1 MLRAVS
7 LRIVHRR
14 LKRNRI
20 TSLSMRAIDILE
32 RLCLQPTV
40 SFHERRVAREI
51 SKVLVDA
58 GIDAS
63 VDRWGN
69 VSASLAGKQ
78 GVPPLVFVAHMDH
91 PGLEA
96 IEAVE
101 VSEDEEL
108 VVAEPRGGLGARA
121 FDAGTGV
128 YIVAGDGSS
137 IYGTIESHG
146 LLRRVGRFARTDR
159 VMIRP
164 ESGPFVRKASQLT
177 YPVAVVLDLPSFS
190 LDGEFIR
197 ARQLDDLAGCAT
209 ILASLIAVNKDKSNV
224 RPIIGLFTR
233 AEEVG
238 LVGATLAA
246 ADELIEKEA
255 IVVSVET
262 SLKSDI
268 AKQGAGVVIRV
279 GDRMSTFDHEAE
291 GILHGAAHR
300 ISAHGNSKGFKAQRA
315 LMGAGGC
322 EASAFK
328 AHGYR
333 VTGTSYPLGA
343 WHNTEDD
350 GSIGPE
356 YIHVDDF
363 HSGVALITE
372 AMRDDGEQRRDDPL
386 RYLASFPETGAMRL
400 RETLI

>member
-1 MLRAVS
+1 M
-7 LRIVHRR
+7 
-14 LKRNRI
+14 
-20 TSLSMRAIDILE
+20 
-32 RLCLQPTV
+32 
-40 SFHERRVAREI
+40 AREI
-51 SKVLVDA
+51 SGILEDA

-69 VSASLAGKQ
+69 VSGSLAGNLEL
-78 GVPPLVFVAHMDH
+78 PPLVFVAHMDH

-101 VSEDEEL
+101 VGEDEEL

-121 FDAGTGV
+121 FDEGTGV
-128 YIVAGDGSS
+128 HIVERDGSS
-137 IYGTIESHG
+137 TYGTIESHG

-159 VMIRP
+159 VMIRI
-164 ESGPFVRKASQLT
+164 EDAPFLRKPSQLT
-177 YPVAVVLDLPSFS
+177 YPAAVILDLPSFS
-190 LDGEFIR
+190 VEGDLIKG
-197 ARQLDDLAGCAT
+197 RQLDDLAGCAT
-209 ILASLIAVNKDKSNV
+209 ILASLIAVNRDKSNV
-224 RPIIGLFTR
+224 RPVVGLFTR

-238 LVGATLAA
+238 LVGAALAA
-246 ADELIEKEA
+246 ADEIVDKDA
-255 IVVSVET
+255 IIVSVET

-268 AKQGAGVVIRV
+268 AKQGEGVVIRV
-279 GDRMSTFDHEAE
+279 GDRMTTFDHDAE
-291 GILHGAAHR
+291 GVLHGAAHR
-300 ISAHGNSKGFKAQRA
+300 VVQRGNSKGFKVQRA

-333 VTGTSYPLGA
+333 VTGTSFPLGA

-350 GSIGPE
+350 GSITPE

-363 HSGVALITE
+363 NSGVELIKE
-372 AMRDDGEQRRDDPL
+372 AMRDDGEQRQEDPL

-400 RETLI
+400 RETMT

>member
-1 MLRAVS
+1 
-7 LRIVHRR
+7 
-14 LKRNRI
+14 
-20 TSLSMRAIDILE
+20 MRPIDILE
-32 RLCLQPTV
+32 TLCLQPTV
-40 SFHERRVAREI
+40 SFHERGVAREI
-51 SKVLVDA
+51 SRILHDA
-58 GIDAS
+58 GIDTG

-69 VSASLAGKQ
+69 VSASLAGDEDL
-78 GVPPLVFVAHMDH
+78 PPLVFVAHMDH
-91 PGLEA
+91 PGFEA

-108 VVAEPRGGLGARA
+108 IVAEPRGGLGARA

-128 YIVAGDGSS
+128 HVVTRDGRS

-146 LLRRVGRFARTDR
+146 LLRRAGRFARTDR

-164 ESGPFVRKASQLT
+164 ESGEFVPEPSQVT
-177 YPVAVVLDLPSFS
+177 YPAAVVLDLPSFS
-190 LDGEFIR
+190 VDDEFIH

-209 ILASLIAVNKDKSNV
+209 ILAALIAVKQDDSNV

-238 LVGATLAA
+238 LVGAALAA
-246 ADELIEKEA
+246 SDEGIDRQA
-255 IVVSVET
+255 IIISVET

-268 AKQGAGVVIRV
+268 AQQGAGVVIRV
-279 GDRMSTFDHEAE
+279 GDRMTTFDHEAE
-291 GILHGAAHR
+291 SVLHGAAHR
-300 ISAHGNSKGFKAQRA
+300 IAAHGNSKGFKVQRA

-333 VTGTSYPLGA
+333 VTGTSFPLGA

-350 GSIGPE
+350 GSIKPE

-363 HSGVALITE
+363 RSGVELITE
-372 AMRDDGEQRRDDPL
+372 AMKDDSQPRQEDPL

-400 RETLI
+400 RETMD

>member
-1 MLRAVS
+1 
-7 LRIVHRR
+7 
-14 LKRNRI
+14 
-20 TSLSMRAIDILE
+20 MRAMEILE
-32 RLCLQPTV
+32 TLCLQPTV

-51 SKVLVDA
+51 LRMLSIADVETH
-58 GIDAS
+58 

-69 VSASLAGKQ
+69 VVAMLPNDNDIS
-78 GVPPLVFVAHMDH
+78 PLVFVAHMDH
-91 PGLEA
+91 PGF
-96 IEAVE
+96 EAVE
-101 VSEDEEL
+101 AVEISEDEEL

-121 FDAGTGV
+121 YDVGTGV
-128 YIVAGDGSS
+128 QIVARDGST

-146 LLRRVGRFARTDR
+146 LLRRVGDGRFARADR

-164 ESGPFVRKASQLT
+164 ESGPFVRNASDLT
-177 YPVAVVLDLPSFS
+177 YPSAVVLDLPSFS
-190 LDGEFIR
+190 VEGEFIR

-209 ILASLIAVNKDKSNV
+209 ILSSMIAVSNDHSNV
-224 RPIIGLFTR
+224 RPIFGLFTR

-238 LVGATLAA
+238 LVGAALAA
-246 ADELIEKEA
+246 SDEVFDENA
-255 IVVSVET
+255 IIVSVET
-262 SLKSDI
+262 SLKSEI
-268 AKQGAGVVIRV
+268 AMQGDGIVIRV
-279 GDRMSTFDHEAE
+279 GDRMTTFDHEAE
-291 GILHGAAHR
+291 GVLHGAAHR
-300 ISAHGNSKGFKAQRA
+300 IAAHGNSKGFKVQRA

-333 VTGTSYPLGA
+333 VTGTSFPLGA

-372 AMRDDGEQRRDDPL
+372 AMRDDGEQRHEDPL

>member
-1 MLRAVS
+1 
-7 LRIVHRR
+7 
-14 LKRNRI
+14 
-20 TSLSMRAIDILE
+20 MRAIDILE
-32 RLCLQPTV
+32 TLCLQPSV

-51 SKVLVDA
+51 LRILGDA
-58 GIDAS
+58 GIEPS

-69 VSASLAGKQ
+69 VSALLAGNEEL
-78 GVPPLVFVAHMDH
+78 PPLVFVAHMDH

-96 IEAVE
+96 MEVVE

-108 VVAEPRGGLGARA
+108 IVAEPRGGLGARA

-128 YIVAGDGSS
+128 YVVTRDGTS

-164 ESGPFVRKASQLT
+164 ESGEFVRKPSQLT
-177 YPVAVVLDLPSFS
+177 YPAAVVLDLPSFS
-190 LDGEFIR
+190 INGEFIR
-197 ARQLDDLAGCAT
+197 GRQLDDLAGCAT
-209 ILASLIAVNKDKSNV
+209 ILAALTAVNQNDSNT

-238 LVGATLAA
+238 LVGAALAA
-246 ADELIEKEA
+246 ADEQIDKEA
-255 IVVSVET
+255 IIVSVET

-279 GDRMSTFDHEAE
+279 GDRMTTFDHEAE
-291 GILHGAAHR
+291 SVLHGAAHR
-300 ISAHGNSKGFKAQRA
+300 ITARGNSKGFKVQRA

-333 VTGTSYPLGA
+333 VTGTSFPLGA

-350 GSIGPE
+350 GSITPE

-363 HSGVALITE
+363 QSGVELITE
-372 AMRDDGEQRRDDPL
+372 AMRDDVEQRQEDPL

-400 RETLI
+400 RETLT

>member
-1 MLRAVS
+1 
-7 LRIVHRR
+7 
-14 LKRNRI
+14 
-20 TSLSMRAIDILE
+20 MRAIKILE
-32 RLCLQPTV
+32 ALCLQPSV

-51 SKVLVDA
+51 LRILGET
-58 GIDAS
+58 GIDFGI
-63 VDRWGN
+63 DRWGN
-69 VSASLAGKQ
+69 ISATLAGNQ
-78 GVPPLVFVAHMDH
+78 ELPPLVFVAHMDH

-108 VVAEPRGGLGARA
+108 IVAEPRGGLGPRA

-128 YIVAGDGSS
+128 YVVTRDGTS

-164 ESGPFVRKASQLT
+164 ESGEFVRKPSELT
-177 YPVAVVLDLPSFS
+177 YPAAVVLDLQSFS
-190 LDGEFIR
+190 IDGDFIR
-197 ARQLDDLAGCAT
+197 GRQLDDLAGCAA
-209 ILASLIAVNKDKSNV
+209 ILAGLIDVSRDESNERSIV
-224 RPIIGLFTR
+224 GLFTR

-238 LVGATLAA
+238 LVGAALAA
-246 ADELIEKEA
+246 ADEA
-255 IVVSVET
+255 IDKRAIIVSVET

-268 AKQGAGVVIRV
+268 AKQGEGVVIRV
-279 GDRMSTFDHEAE
+279 GDRMTTFDHEAE
-291 GILHGAAHR
+291 GVLHGAANR
-300 ISAHGNSKGFKAQRA
+300 IAAHGNFKGFKVQRA

-333 VTGTSYPLGA
+333 VTGTSFPLGA

-350 GSIGPE
+350 GSITPE

-363 HSGVALITE
+363 QSGVELITE
-372 AMRDDGEQRRDDPL
+372 AMRDDGEQRREDPL
-386 RYLASFPETGAMRL
+386 RYLASFPETAAMRL
-400 RETLI
+400 RETLN

>member
-1 MLRAVS
+1 
-7 LRIVHRR
+7 
-14 LKRNRI
+14 
-20 TSLSMRAIDILE
+20 
-32 RLCLQPTV
+32 
-40 SFHERRVAREI
+40 
-51 SKVLVDA
+51 
-58 GIDAS
+58 
-63 VDRWGN
+63 
-69 VSASLAGKQ
+69 
-78 GVPPLVFVAHMDH
+78 MDH

-108 VVAEPRGGLGARA
+108 IVAEPRGGLGARA

-128 YIVAGDGSS
+128 YVVTRDGAS

-164 ESGPFVRKASQLT
+164 ESGEFVRKPSELS
-177 YPVAVVLDLPSFS
+177 YPAAVVLDLPSFS
-190 LDGEFIR
+190 IDGDFIR
-197 ARQLDDLAGCAT
+197 GRQLDDLAGCAT
-209 ILASLIAVNKDKSNV
+209 ILASLIAVNRDDSNERTIV
-224 RPIIGLFTR
+224 GLFTR

-238 LVGATLAA
+238 LVGAALAA
-246 ADELIEKEA
+246 ADEVFDKNA
-255 IVVSVET
+255 IIVSVET

-268 AKQGAGVVIRV
+268 AKQGGGVVIRV
-279 GDRMSTFDHEAE
+279 GDRMTTFDHEAE
-291 GILHGAAHR
+291 GVLHGASHR
-300 ISAHGNSKGFKAQRA
+300 IAAQGNSEGFKVQRA

-333 VTGTSYPLGA
+333 VTGTSFPLGA

-350 GSIGPE
+350 GSIMPE

-363 HSGVALITE
+363 NSGVQLITE
-372 AMRDDGEQRRDDPL
+372 AMRDDGEDRREDPL

-400 RETLI
+400 RETVD

>member
-1 MLRAVS
+1 
-7 LRIVHRR
+7 
-14 LKRNRI
+14 
-20 TSLSMRAIDILE
+20 MRPIDILE
-32 RLCLQPTV
+32 TLCLQPTV
-40 SFHERRVAREI
+40 SFHERGVAREI
-51 SKVLVDA
+51 SRILHDA
-58 GIDAS
+58 GIDTG

-69 VSASLAGKQ
+69 VSASLAGNEDL
-78 GVPPLVFVAHMDH
+78 PPLVFVAHMDH
-91 PGLEA
+91 PGFEA

-108 VVAEPRGGLGARA
+108 IVAEPRGGLGARA

-128 YIVAGDGSS
+128 YVVTRDGRS

-146 LLRRVGRFARTDR
+146 LLRRAGRFARTDR

-164 ESGPFVRKASQLT
+164 ESGEFVPEPSQLA
-177 YPVAVVLDLPSFS
+177 YPAAIVLDLPSFS
-190 LDGEFIR
+190 VDDEFIH

-209 ILASLIAVNKDKSNV
+209 ILAALIAVNQDDSNV

-238 LVGATLAA
+238 LIGAALAA
-246 ADELIEKEA
+246 SDEGIDRQA
-255 IVVSVET
+255 IIVSVET
-262 SLKSDI
+262 SLKSDV
-268 AKQGAGVVIRV
+268 AQQGAGVVIRV
-279 GDRMSTFDHEAE
+279 GDRMTTFDHEAE
-291 GILHGAAHR
+291 SVLHGAAHR
-300 ISAHGNSKGFKAQRA
+300 IAAHGNSKGFKVQRA

-333 VTGTSYPLGA
+333 VTGTSFPLGA

-350 GSIGPE
+350 GSIKPE

-363 HSGVALITE
+363 QSGVELITE
-372 AMRDDGEQRRDDPL
+372 AMKDDSQPRQEDPL

-400 RETLI
+400 RETMD

>member
-1 MLRAVS
+1 
-7 LRIVHRR
+7 
-14 LKRNRI
+14 
-20 TSLSMRAIDILE
+20 MRAIDILE
-32 RLCLQPTV
+32 TLCLQPSV

-51 SKVLVDA
+51 LRTLGEA
-58 GIDAS
+58 GIGAS

-69 VSASLAGKQ
+69 ISATLAAGTDL
-78 GVPPLVFVAHMDH
+78 PPLVFVAHMDH

-108 VVAEPRGGLGARA
+108 IVAEPRGGLGARA

-128 YIVAGDGSS
+128 YVVTRDGTS

-164 ESGPFVRKASQLT
+164 ESGEFIRKPSELT
-177 YPVAVVLDLPSFS
+177 YPVPVVLDLPSFGI
-190 LDGEFIR
+190 DGDLILG
-197 ARQLDDLAGCAT
+197 RQLDDLAGCAT
-209 ILASLIAVNKDKSNV
+209 ILASLIAVNVEKSNT

-238 LVGATLAA
+238 LVGAALAA
-246 ADELIEKEA
+246 ADEGIDKEA

-268 AKQGAGVVIRV
+268 AKQGEGVVIRV
-279 GDRMSTFDHEAE
+279 GDRMTTFDHEAE
-291 GILHGAAHR
+291 SVLHGAANR
-300 ISAHGNSKGFKAQRA
+300 VAARGDSKGFKVQRA

-333 VTGTSYPLGA
+333 VTGTSFPLGA

-350 GSIGPE
+350 GSIKPE

-363 HSGVALITE
+363 NSGVELITE
-372 AMRDDGEQRRDDPL
+372 AMRDDGEQRREDPL
-386 RYLASFPETGAMRL
+386 RYLAAFPETSAMRL
-400 RETLI
+400 RETLS